1 MDSVLP
7 TFAGLQLASMHEQQR
22 GANGG
27 RGPGR
32 PRHNSQADVLTDED
46 PVVWLNR
53 YVGKCRQ
60 GFIQFKL
67 CIPTPRASCWR
78 GMAGRHLP
86 CSWKSRVVTEAPVP
100 A

>member
-53 YVGKCRQ
+53 CGGKCGQ
-60 GFIQFKL
+60 SL
-67 CIPTPRASCWR
+67 W
-78 GMAGRHLP
+78 
-86 CSWKSRVVTEAPVP
+86 CSLHEVHPKGHHTGGHGWATCVLHFERRVVTDSLLSA
-100 A
+100 